1 MTLGWAVKR
10 SAPRAHQQGST
21 PGHCTTRCATPLHT
35 SCSRTLTQR
44 QQRPSSQCTRIHG
57 WSIATYVAGWLQVDD
72 ELDDVM
78 ASSSNAV
85 PRTTRESPTLA
96 TTMRS
101 PCLTMDNAEQPLYI
115 ASKRRLRRS
124 LSYIAA
130 HAAT

>member
-1 MTLGWAVKR
+1 MAIV
-10 SAPRAHQQGST
+10 AAHKNSW
-21 PGHCTTRCATPLHT
+21 PV
-35 SCSRTLTQR
+35 
-44 QQRPSSQCTRIHG
+44 SSDLRDG
-57 WSIATYVAGWLQVDD
+57 D

-78 ASSSNAV
+78 ASLSNVV

-101 PCLTMDNAEQPLYI
+101 PCLTMDSAEQPLYT